1 VPVEIRVVGEE
12 DWQTWR
18 DLRLAALLDTPIGF
32 VERYD
37 DAVRLTEA
45 DWRARLAAPDRRL
58 LLASDETGRPV
69 GIALGYLE
77 AGRPTLGS
85 VFVVPSARGQG
96 VLAPLVDEVARWAR
110 EQRGAAELDLWV
122 HEDNAP
128 ARRAYE
134 RLGFVMTD
142 RSAPYDLDE
151 SRLEHRM
158 LRPI

>member
-1 VPVEIRVVGEE
+1 MPVEIRVVGEE

-45 DWRARLAAPDRRL
+45 DWRARVSRAGARL
-58 LLASDETGRPV
+58 LIAWDESGQPV
-69 GIALGYLE
+69 GISLGYLE

-85 VFVVPSARGQG
+85 VFVVPAARGQG
-96 VLAPLVDEVARWAR
+96 VLAPLVDGVAAWAE
-110 EQRGAAELDLWV
+110 EQHGATELDLWV
-122 HEDNAP
+122 HEDNHR